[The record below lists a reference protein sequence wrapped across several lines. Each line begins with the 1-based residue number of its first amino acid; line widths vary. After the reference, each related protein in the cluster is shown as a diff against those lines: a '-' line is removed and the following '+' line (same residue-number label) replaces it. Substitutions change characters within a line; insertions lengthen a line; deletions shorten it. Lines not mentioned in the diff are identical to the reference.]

1 MIGSISWNTRPD
13 FHNPDRKRNGRA
25 TDVTAIGVVEVT
37 TKRSF
42 LEVWVISLGH
52 TMTHWYPATFY
63 LLLPLIGNELG
74 LNYSEIGAILT
85 CQYLVGAIS
94 NVPGGL
100 VVDMVG
106 QKTLLMV
113 LSILWIGISYL
124 LMGFTHA
131 YWLILVCSALIGI
144 GNNLW
149 HPAAI
154 PLLAQRFP
162 DRRGLAVAF
171 HGMGGNVGDALAPL
185 AAGLLLTVLS
195 WRNVVILNVFPALI
209 VSALILGYLGR
220 SSDQSATSSDK
231 SSRIK
236 PADTLWA
243 LKTLL
248 KNRTVVMM
256 STSSAFRS
264 MTQTTLLTFLPVFL
278 ANQMG
283 YSPIWIGGCLFA
295 LQAAGFIAAP
305 IAGHLSDRMGRR
317 RIIMSSMAMTAVV
330 LLLMAFL
337 GRSTAFVLIISLLG
351 FFLFA
356 IRAVMQAWMLDAT
369 PMNMAGTSIGIL
381 FGTQAI
387 GAAIGP
393 ALGGILADWYGL
405 TATFYFL
412 AFTIIIANFLIY
424 FIPDRPGHR
433 IARDSR

>member
-1 MIGSISWNTRPD
+1 LEVAIMTAIS
-13 FHNPDRKRNGRA
+13 A
-25 TDVTAIGVVEVT
+25 ADVTT
-37 TKRSF
+37 RRSF
-42 LEVWVISLGH
+42 LEVWVITLGH

-94 NVPGGL
+94 NIPGGL
-100 VVDMVG
+100 IVDMVG
-106 QKTLLMV
+106 RRTLLMA
-113 LSILWIGISYL
+113 LSLLWVGVPYL

-131 YWLILVCSALIGI
+131 YWLILLCSALIGI

-149 HPAAI
+149 HPSAI

-171 HGMGGNVGDALAPL
+171 HGMGGNVGDSLAPL
-185 AAGLLLTVLS
+185 AAGVLLTVLS
-195 WRNVVILNVFPALI
+195 WRNVVILNVIPALI
-209 VSALILGYLGR
+209 VSLLIVLYLGR
-220 SSDQSATSSDK
+220 SADQKEKSDDK
-231 SSRIK
+231 TSRIK

-264 MTQTTLLTFLPVFL
+264 MTQTALLTFLPVFL

-283 YSPIWIGGCLFA
+283 YSLLWIGGCIFA

-317 RIIMSSMAMTAVV
+317 RIIMSSMAMTAIV
-330 LLLMAFL
+330 LLLMATV
-337 GRSTAFVLIISLLG
+337 GGSTAFVLLISFLG

-369 PMNMAGTSIGIL
+369 PSNMGGTSIGIL
-381 FGTQAI
+381 FGVQAI

-393 ALGGILADWYGL
+393 ALGGILADRYGL

-412 AFTIIIANFLIY
+412 ALTIIVANFLI
-424 FIPDRPGHR
+424 FFTPTEANVVLA
-433 IARDSR
+433 ARTEPS

>member
-1 MIGSISWNTRPD
+1 M
-13 FHNPDRKRNGRA
+13 
-25 TDVTAIGVVEVT
+25 TAVNAADVT

-42 LEVWVISLGH
+42 LDVWVITLGH

-100 VVDMVG
+100 VVDMIG
-106 QKTLLMV
+106 RKTLLMA
-113 LSILWIGISYL
+113 LSLLWVGVPYL

-131 YWLILVCSALIGI
+131 YWLILICSALIGI

-154 PLLAQRFP
+154 PLLAHRFP

-171 HGMGGNVGDALAPL
+171 HGMGGNVGDSLAPL
-185 AAGLLLTVLS
+185 AAGVLLTVRS
-195 WRNVVILNVFPALI
+195 WRNVVILNVIPALI
-209 VSALILGYLGR
+209 VSLLIVLYLDR
-220 SSDQSATSSDK
+220 SADQKEMSDGK
-231 SSRIK
+231 SLRIK
-236 PADTLWA
+236 PADTLLA

-264 MTQTTLLTFLPVFL
+264 MTQTALLTFLPVFL

-283 YSPIWIGGCLFA
+283 YSSVWIGGCIFA

-305 IAGHLSDRMGRR
+305 ISGHLSNRMGRR
-317 RIIMSSMAMTAVV
+317 RIIMSSMAMTAIV
-330 LLLMAFL
+330 LLLMATV
-337 GRSTAFVLIISLLG
+337 GGSTAFVLLISLLG

-356 IRAVMQAWMLDAT
+356 IRAVMQAWILDAT
-369 PMNMAGTSIGIL
+369 PRNMGGTSIGIL
-381 FGTQAI
+381 FGVQAI

-393 ALGGILADWYGL
+393 ALGGILADKYGL
-405 TATFYFL
+405 IATFYFL
-412 AFTIIIANFLIY
+412 ALTIIIANFLI
-424 FIPDRPGHR
+424 FFTPTEASVVLP
-433 IARDSR
+433 ARQEPS

>member
-1 MIGSISWNTRPD
+1 MAAVNAV
-13 FHNPDRKRNGRA
+13 N
-25 TDVTAIGVVEVT
+25 VT
-37 TKRSF
+37 TRRSF
-42 LEVWVISLGH
+42 LDVWVISLGH

-63 LLLPLIGNELG
+63 ILLPLIGNELG

-100 VVDMVG
+100 VVDIVG
-106 QKTLLMV
+106 RKTLLMA
-113 LSILWIGISYL
+113 LSLLWVGVPYL

-154 PLLAQRFP
+154 PLLAQWFP

-171 HGMGGNVGDALAPL
+171 HGMGGNVGDSLAPL
-185 AAGLLLTVLS
+185 AAGVLLTVLS
-195 WRNVVILNVFPALI
+195 WRDVVILNVFPALI
-209 VSALILGYLGR
+209 VSLLIVLSLGR
-220 SSDQSATSSDK
+220 SSNQKEKSDDK

-248 KNRTVVMM
+248 KNRTVMM
-256 STSSAFRS
+256 VSTSSAFRS
-264 MTQTTLLTFLPVFL
+264 MTQTALLTFLPIFL
-278 ANQMG
+278 ANEMG
-283 YSPIWIGGCLFA
+283 YSSAWIGGCIFG

-317 RIIMSSMAMTAVV
+317 RIIMSSMAMTAIV
-330 LLLMAFL
+330 LLLMATA
-337 GRSTAFVLIISLLG
+337 GRSTAFVLLISFLG

-369 PMNMAGTSIGIL
+369 PRNMGGTSIGIL
-381 FGTQAI
+381 FGGQAI

-393 ALGGILADWYGL
+393 ALGGILADTYGL
-405 TATFYFL
+405 IATFYFL
-412 AFTIIIANFLIY
+412 AFTIIIANFLI
-424 FIPDRPGHR
+424 FFTPTEAGVISHTRQKP
-433 IARDSR
+433 S

>member
-1 MIGSISWNTRPD
+1 M
-13 FHNPDRKRNGRA
+13 
-25 TDVTAIGVVEVT
+25 TAVNAVNVT
-37 TKRSF
+37 TRRSF
-42 LEVWVISLGH
+42 LDVWVISLGH

-63 LLLPLIGNELG
+63 ILLPLIGNELG

-100 VVDMVG
+100 VADIVG
-106 QKTLLMV
+106 RKTLLMA
-113 LSILWIGISYL
+113 LSLLWVGVPYL

-171 HGMGGNVGDALAPL
+171 HGMGGNVGDSLAPL
-185 AAGLLLTVLS
+185 AAGVLLTVLS
-195 WRNVVILNVFPALI
+195 WRNVVILNVIPALI
-209 VSALILGYLGR
+209 VSLLIVLYLGR
-220 SSDQSATSSDK
+220 SADQKEKSDDK
-231 SSRIK
+231 TSRIK

-264 MTQTTLLTFLPVFL
+264 MTQTALLTFLPVFL

-283 YSPIWIGGCLFA
+283 YSSLWIGE
-295 LQAAGFIAAP
+295 I
-305 IAGHLSDRMGRR
+305 GR
-317 RIIMSSMAMTAVV
+317 AHV
-330 LLLMAFL
+330 
-337 GRSTAFVLIISLLG
+337 
-351 FFLFA
+351 
-356 IRAVMQAWMLDAT
+356 
-369 PMNMAGTSIGIL
+369 
-381 FGTQAI
+381 
-387 GAAIGP
+387 
-393 ALGGILADWYGL
+393 
-405 TATFYFL
+405 
-412 AFTIIIANFLIY
+412 
-424 FIPDRPGHR
+424 
-433 IARDSR
+433 